1 MSKRKTGVI
10 IRLHWSKIVKH
21 ENRESGISLGSL
33 FFVWRLQSSERLS
46 FENNSELK
54 NSSKVILNPRQ
65 ILRTVSTRLL
75 HLPDKVVQKVELEIP
90 PSFATAYCVLL
101 CFSKSCSTRFAT
113 ASLIFMFFSS
123 VKLIYTVSIIYSIL
137 RIISKF

>member
-1 MSKRKTGVI
+1 MSKRKSGVI

-21 ENRESGISLGSL
+21 EKRESGISLGSL